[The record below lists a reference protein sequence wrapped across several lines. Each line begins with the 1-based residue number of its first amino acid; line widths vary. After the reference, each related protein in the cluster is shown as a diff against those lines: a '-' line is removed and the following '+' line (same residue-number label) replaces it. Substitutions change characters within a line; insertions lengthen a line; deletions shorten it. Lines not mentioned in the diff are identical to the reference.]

1 VGVYGTATWSGYRV
15 PPGSR
20 GALSLEALFATAREV
35 AGDGHHFRVVQL
47 PFNLA
52 MPEAY
57 GQATQ
62 LVTGSEVPV
71 LEAAARLGVAVM
83 TSASILQGRLSRGL
97 PAELRVALPGLSSD
111 ALRAIQFARSAP
123 GVTTA
128 LVGMGRAVHVRE
140 NAGILGIEPLS
151 PETIESLFRSV
162 G

>member
-1 VGVYGTATWSGYRV
+1 
-15 PPGSR
+15 
-20 GALSLEALFATAREV
+20 
-35 AGDGHHFRVVQL
+35 
-47 PFNLA
+47 

-62 LVTGSEVPV
+62 VVTGSEVTA

-97 PAELRVALPGLSSD
+97 PAELRAALPGLSSD

-128 LVGMGRAVHVRE
+128 LVGMGRPQHVRE
-140 NAGILGIEPLS
+140 NAGILAVEPLS
-151 PETIESLFRSV
+151 HETIESLFRSV